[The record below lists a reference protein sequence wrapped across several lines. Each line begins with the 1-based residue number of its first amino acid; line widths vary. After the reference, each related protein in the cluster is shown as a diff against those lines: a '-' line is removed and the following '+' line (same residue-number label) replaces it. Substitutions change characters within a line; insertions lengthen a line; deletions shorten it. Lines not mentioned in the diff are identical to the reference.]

1 MPHPPA
7 PQAVGRGLSCPGGAR
22 GGGGACPAPAAGVA
36 QAGQGVQECWR
47 AGALPGALPPAQV
60 FSPTS
65 SSSSRGRYG
74 PCLSC
79 HWVRVTVEIGDRGLV
94 RPVLGSMEAGRQA
107 HQQNRAPRY
116 LRVPVLSCVLT
127 AEVPDSRNPVA
138 RPWGGGTPRTAV
150 AGKSA
155 WEAAGA
161 APLASLAL
169 PRGCPRVRGGDSSPS
184 HPCPPDVWLGRN
196 AVAPPGPDSAQGPA
210 QTSGPHRGRPRAV
223 PAFAGTLAQR
233 GWRSGPRALLPFLLH
248 TGHPRDLAASPGP
261 WGSGGRAR
269 PQTRRLRLAT
279 HHQRLRQEGPSQAS
293 RDTLPGGTS
302 GWTQPPHTRSKHR
315 TTPTRAPPT
324 QSQLLGQAWAG
335 LPGRTL
341 GRCCRLSPTE
351 GCVWWPWLGG
361 CGAGPGGPPWGP

>member
-233 GWRSGPRALLPFLLH
+233 GGGQGQGPFFPFSCTLAIPGISPPLQGPGAAGAEPDPRHAGSGWPLTTSVSGRRVLPKPPETPCLGAPLGGPSPHIHGANIGPRP
-248 TGHPRDLAASPGP
+248 PGP
-261 WGSGGRAR
+261 RPPRASFWVRPGQDFLGG
-269 PQTRRLRLAT
+269 P
-279 HHQRLRQEGPSQAS
+279 
-293 RDTLPGGTS
+293 
-302 GWTQPPHTRSKHR
+302 
-315 TTPTRAPPT
+315 
-324 QSQLLGQAWAG
+324 WAG
-335 LPGRTL
+335 A
-341 GRCCRLSPTE
+341 
-351 GCVWWPWLGG
+351 
-361 CGAGPGGPPWGP
+361 AG